1 MTRPVVGA
9 ALTALIVVV
18 GFVAQPW
25 AQSAEAV
32 DLEAIVRIKAEGLGR
47 SEVMDT
53 LWYLTDR
60 YGARLTNSPGMHEA
74 AAWAADRLRGWGLD
88 RVYTEDWGPFGQGW
102 ANERIAANVVAP
114 VPFPLTAFAQ
124 AWTPGTAGEITGD
137 AVLAVIATE
146 ADFDEWRGRL
156 DGQIVLAS
164 RPLEVDVL
172 FDPLGRRLTG

>member
-1 MTRPVVGA
+1 MTRPVMGA

-32 DLEAIVRIKAEGLGR
+32 DLEAIVRIKAEGLER

-88 RVYTEDWGPFGQGW
+88 RVYTED
-102 ANERIAANVVAP
+102 
-114 VPFPLTAFAQ
+114 
-124 AWTPGTAGEITGD
+124 
-137 AVLAVIATE
+137 
-146 ADFDEWRGRL
+146 
-156 DGQIVLAS
+156 
-164 RPLEVDVL
+164 
-172 FDPLGRRLTG
+172 